1 MLRPRFQLGARMGA
15 PKLALSNR
23 SRICILSLCCEYD
36 SRMTVATIFGHR
48 CVSNASLLRFVQQWQ
63 TYFKERTG
71 SDGALHTYLTAVSLD
86 NPLHNGQA
94 QPAAAWLNTPWL
106 AAQCSPF
113 LPARARLI
121 HAIEALKDIGQV
133 LLGDARAV
141 ILHAHEAPALLFT
154 GQFHIHTLPDAA
166 GIFDSVLDQIGQ
178 HLSQILWIAAH
189 RHFRQVSGRQGHVAL
204 LG

>member
-63 TYFKERTG
+63 TYFKERPG

-106 AAQCSPF
+106 PAQCSPF

-121 HAIEALKDIGQV
+121 HAIEALKHIGQV

-141 ILHAHEAPALLFT
+141 ILPAHEPPASLSKGPSPIHPLPHPPVIFNPLLT
-154 GQFHIHTLPDAA
+154 PLLP
-166 GIFDSVLDQIGQ
+166 
-178 HLSQILWIAAH
+178 H
-189 RHFRQVSGRQGHVAL
+189 
-204 LG
+204 